1 VISRKEVF
9 SVCLS
14 FFLSWMCGDWRTRQQ
29 EATRSNDKV
38 SGHTRVRVKRK
49 TLVAWRGRA
58 AAKSATRRRR
68 FDFAMSCV
76 RMLGLART
84 KWLVCVVVERW
95 HVGCVKQDEVL
106 AQLEGLVKA
115 LQCRSRLYTKVCAC
129 ACACACVC
137 VDVFFC
143 VVCVCV
149 CVCVDVFVYVS
160 VCERE
165 RVCACECACV
175 HPLAELLHN
184 DDIFFWRSTYH
195 TAHPHAF
202 SLFELLLS
210 CSFRMLVHDS

>member
-58 AAKSATRRRR
+58 AAKCATRRRR
-68 FDFAMSCV
+68 SDFAMSCV

-84 KWLVCVVVERW
+84 KWLVCVVVGRW
-95 HVGCVKQDEVL
+95 HVGCVEQDEVL
-106 AQLEGLVKA
+106 AKLEGLVKA
-115 LQCRSRLYTKVCAC
+115 LQCRSRLYTKVCAYVC

-137 VDVFFC
+137 VDVF
-143 VVCVCV
+143 VCVCV
-149 CVCVDVFVYVS
+149 YVCVYVS
-160 VCERE
+160 ACVLE
-165 RVCACECACV
+165 RVRACV
-175 HPLAELLHN
+175 CA
-184 DDIFFWRSTYH
+184 S
-195 TAHPHAF
+195 AG
-202 SLFELLLS
+202 
-210 CSFRMLVHDS
+210 